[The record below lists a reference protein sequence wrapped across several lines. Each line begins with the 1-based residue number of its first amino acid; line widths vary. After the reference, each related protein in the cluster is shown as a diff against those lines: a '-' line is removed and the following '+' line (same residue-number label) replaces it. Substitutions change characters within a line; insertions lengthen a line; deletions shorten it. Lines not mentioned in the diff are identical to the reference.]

1 MILLAVG
8 ILIGITAIFYYPDFA
23 HELEDSLS
31 GFAKHFRGLSKLQL
45 AGAIF
50 LNNAL
55 KTLVVILLGTLLG
68 VMAMVFL
75 VVNGAAIG
83 IAIYLSTQSRG
94 LWTSLLAVLPHGI
107 LELPAVLLGSSIGL
121 MLGAHSIKQ
130 IFRTTETTLRSELGR
145 ALKFFF
151 AVIVPLL
158 MLAALVEAFVTS
170 VVARL

>member
-1 MILLAVG
+1 
-8 ILIGITAIFYYPDFA
+8 
-23 HELEDSLS
+23 
-31 GFAKHFRGLSKLQL
+31 
-45 AGAIF
+45 
-50 LNNAL
+50 
-55 KTLVVILLGTLLG
+55 
-68 VMAMVFL
+68 
-75 VVNGAAIG
+75 
-83 IAIYLSTQSRG
+83 
-94 LWTSLLAVLPHGI
+94 

-130 IFRTTETTLRSELGR
+130 IFRATETTLRSELGR